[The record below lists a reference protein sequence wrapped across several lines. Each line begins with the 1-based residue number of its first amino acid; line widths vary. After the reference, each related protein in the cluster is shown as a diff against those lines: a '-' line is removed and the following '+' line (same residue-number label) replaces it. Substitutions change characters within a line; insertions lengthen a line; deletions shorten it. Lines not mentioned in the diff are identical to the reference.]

1 MQNAMHELIEDAKA
15 VFGEKLLA
23 VILYGSYSRNEQ
35 TEESD
40 VDIALI
46 LSSRAEPGEIGPL
59 LESVSRTELSFGKVI
74 SVVDIEFSRYNEYRT
89 VLPFYRNID
98 KEGII
103 LWKKERRKSLPSA

>member
-1 MQNAMHELIEDAKA
+1 MHELIEDAKA

-35 TEESD
+35 TED
-40 VDIALI
+40 
-46 LSSRAEPGEIGPL
+46 
-59 LESVSRTELSFGKVI
+59 
-74 SVVDIEFSRYNEYRT
+74 FSKYNEYRT

-103 LWKKERRKSLPSA
+103 LWKREKRKSLPFA